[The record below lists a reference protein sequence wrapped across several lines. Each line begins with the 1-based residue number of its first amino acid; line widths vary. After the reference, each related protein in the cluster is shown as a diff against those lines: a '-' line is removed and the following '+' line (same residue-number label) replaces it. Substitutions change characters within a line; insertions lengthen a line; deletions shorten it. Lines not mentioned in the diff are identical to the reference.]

1 MQFLPGVAEAISFLQ
16 PAGFLVVV
24 VGNQRSV
31 AKGLL
36 TSTELDSIHRRMG
49 GELMA
54 GIDAVWYCPQRGGAS
69 LRIC

>member
-1 MQFLPGVAEAISFLQ
+1 MQVLSGVAEAISFLQ

-24 VGNQRSV
+24 VGNQRSI

-49 GELMA
+49 GELTA
-54 GIDAVWYCPQRGGAS
+54 GIDAVWYCPQRRGAS